1 MPLCRGNRT
10 KKIGKENNIELS
22 VIVKFVKFIQAVACG
37 LLGISVIGLLLVR
50 GNTSAQVVYTM
61 VIVVN
66 LIVILGG
73 KIPVKFLT
81 NRSK

>member
-10 KKIGKENNIELS
+10 KKIKRQSNIELKS
-22 VIVKFVKFIQAVACG
+22 IVKFINFIQAVACG

-50 GNTSAQVVYTM
+50 ENTSAQVVYTM
-61 VIVVN
+61 VIIVN
-66 LIVILGG
+66 LMVILGG